1 MLYREVEMFDD
12 VAYIHPITKK
22 KIVGKVIE
30 RNKDTEELL
39 CVVEGS
45 RANWFKAHD
54 LVKG

>member
-1 MLYREVEMFDD
+1 MLYSEVEMFDE

-30 RNKDTEELL
+30 KNKDTEEFL
-39 CVVEGS
+39 VSVEGS